1 MRVACLGLIF
11 GSGLVPA
18 GRGFMVQRIGRVHIS
33 GVKPQ
38 EQYSVNSARLFGS
51 NPDFVDSDFEGLQH
65 LKQEFSMLV
74 GGGKKSG
81 GSSKLNYKRF
91 MAWEEIQALLSDKL
105 CSVDEIEDI
114 WRKGGRVDSIND
126 PVDFDG
132 FVEINRQLDDLFVYE
147 DDREGEDDM
156 SAAVTGSLIDDDYE
170 EGEMTSIDVWNPTF
184 NPQEALEPEF
194 VLHLKQFFD
203 AHSRKSPPFGL
214 SFEVFSQWDEIR
226 RMLIEGEVDQSCLK
240 ELWAEAIVE
249 TTRSFPDR
257 ALQTGKNVDFDT
269 FLRLNIRLD
278 QMLDELQEAL
288 ESLSDEQVEEY
299 YRKEFNELVAAAGA
313 GAGKGGSSGGGG
325 GGGGGLLSYSALMD
339 WSDMREMITSG
350 MIAKEEVD
358 KLWDA
363 LPKQPLSAA
372 QRGKGFGAGS
382 ERQADGI
389 EIDAFL
395 ALNRAIEDE
404 ERTEAMGMGEGEG
417 EGEETEILQ

>member
-1 MRVACLGLIF
+1 
-11 GSGLVPA
+11 
-18 GRGFMVQRIGRVHIS
+18 
-33 GVKPQ
+33 
-38 EQYSVNSARLFGS
+38 
-51 NPDFVDSDFEGLQH
+51 
-65 LKQEFSMLV
+65 
-74 GGGKKSG
+74 
-81 GSSKLNYKRF
+81 
-91 MAWEEIQALLSDKL
+91 
-105 CSVDEIEDI
+105 
-114 WRKGGRVDSIND
+114 
-126 PVDFDG
+126 
-132 FVEINRQLDDLFVYE
+132 VEINRQLDDLFVYE
-147 DDREGEDDM
+147 DEREGEDDM

-170 EGEMTSIDVWNPTF
+170 EDMSSFDVWNPTF
-184 NPQEALEPEF
+184 NPEEALEPEF

-214 SFEVFSQWDEIR
+214 SFEVFSQWDEVR

-249 TTRSFPDR
+249 TTRSFPER

-299 YRKEFNELVAAAGA
+299 YRKEFSELVAGGGRGGGG
-313 GAGKGGSSGGGG
+313 GAGKGGSSNE
-325 GGGGGLLSYSALMD
+325 GGLLSYAALMD

-350 MIAKEEVD
+350 MIAREEVD
-358 KLWDA
+358 RLWDA

-372 QRGKGFGAGS
+372 QRGKGSKGFGAGS

-404 ERTEAMGMGEGEG
+404 ERTEAMGMGGSEGDGEGEG
-417 EGEETEILQ
+417 EGEETGILQ